1 MYSYSPSSLPNSR
14 IDVADV
20 LRGIAIGGIV
30 LIHFV
35 EHMNF
40 YMFPEPTAVDRAV
53 WDTLFFLL
61 AGKMYAIFALLFG
74 LSLYI
79 QHDNQAQRGV
89 DFRPRFVWRM
99 VLLMLFGLVD
109 LCFYNGDI
117 LFLYAVCGLLVLPL
131 VRLSNRALGWI
142 AALLLLQPVELV
154 YIVLG
159 LVDESMRPLSLGS
172 GAHFAAMMP
181 AQIDGSVLDVAA
193 VGIEHGLPCNFLWA
207 IEHGRMT
214 QTLFLF
220 VAGMLIGRWRLFY
233 NEGDNL
239 RRWRRILVAAV
250 AAFAVVYP
258 LGEWLPGRID
268 NVCVAHSVSIMLSMW
283 RNLAMMLTIVSGVVL
298 LFYLTRARRA
308 LMVIAPYGKMSL
320 TNYLGQ
326 SVIGGMLFY
335 GWGFGLYRY
344 SGHAVSLLIGVAVVL
359 LQWAF
364 CRWWLSR
371 HKRGVLE
378 QLWHRATW
386 IGAKR

>member
-1 MYSYSPSSLPNSR
+1 MYSYSPSGLPNSR

-40 YMFPEPTAVDRAV
+40 YMFPEPTAIDRAV

-99 VLLMLFGLVD
+99 VLLMMFGLVD

-117 LFLYAVCGLLVLPL
+117 LFLYAVCGLVVLPL
-131 VRLSNRALGWI
+131 VRLSSRALRWI
-142 AALLLLQPVELV
+142 AAVLLLQPVELV
-154 YIVLG
+154 YMILG
-159 LVDESMRPLSLGS
+159 LSDESLRPLSLGS
-172 GAHFAAMMP
+172 GAHFAAIMP
-181 AQIDGSVLDVAA
+181 AQIDGSLIDVAA
-193 VGIEHGLPCNFLWA
+193 AGIEHGLPCNFLWA

-214 QTLFLF
+214 QTLLLF
-220 VAGMLIGRWRLFY
+220 VVGILIGRSRLFY
-233 NEGDNL
+233 DEGDNL
-239 RRWRRILVAAV
+239 RKWRAILVSSA
-250 AAFAVVYP
+250 AAFALLYP
-258 LGEWLPGRID
+258 LSERLPEVID
-268 NVCVAHSVSIMLSMW
+268 NVCVAHSARVMLSMW
-283 RNLAMMLTIVSGVVL
+283 RNLSMMFIIVSGVVL
-298 LFYLTRARRA
+298 LFYLTRARRV
-308 LMVIAPYGKMSL
+308 LMAIAPYGKMSL
-320 TNYLGQ
+320 TNYIGQ

-344 SGHAVSLLIGVAVVL
+344 SGHTMSLLLGMAVVV
-359 LQWAF
+359 LQCMF
-364 CRWWLSR
+364 CRWWLAH
-371 HKRGVLE
+371 HKRGLLE

-386 IGAKR
+386 IGR

>member
-1 MYSYSPSSLPNSR
+1 MYSYSPSGLPNSR

-99 VLLMLFGLVD
+99 VLLMMFGLVD

-117 LFLYAVCGLLVLPL
+117 LFLYAVCGLVVLSL
-131 VRLSNRALGWI
+131 VRLSSRALRWI
-142 AALLLLQPVELV
+142 AAVLLLQPVELV
-154 YIVLG
+154 YMILG
-159 LVDESMRPLSLGS
+159 LSDESLRPLSLGS
-172 GAHFAAMMP
+172 GAHFAAIMP
-181 AQIDGSVLDVAA
+181 AQIDGSLIDVAA
-193 VGIEHGLPCNFLWA
+193 AGIEHGLPCNFLWA

-214 QTLFLF
+214 QTLLLF
-220 VAGMLIGRWRLFY
+220 VAGILTGRSRLFY
-233 NEGDNL
+233 DEGDNL
-239 RRWRRILVAAV
+239 RKWRVILVSSA
-250 AAFAVVYP
+250 AAFALLYP
-258 LGEWLPGRID
+258 LSERLPEVIG
-268 NVCVAHSVSIMLSMW
+268 NVCVAHSARVMLSMW
-283 RNLAMMLTIVSGVVL
+283 RNLSMMFIIVSGVVL
-298 LFYLTRARRA
+298 LFYLTRARRV
-308 LMVIAPYGKMSL
+308 LMAIAPYGRMSL
-320 TNYLGQ
+320 TNYIGQ

-344 SGHAVSLLIGVAVVL
+344 SGHTMSLLLGMAVVV
-359 LQWAF
+359 LQCMF
-364 CRWWLSR
+364 CRWWLAH
-371 HKRGVLE
+371 HKRGLLE

-386 IGAKR
+386 IGR